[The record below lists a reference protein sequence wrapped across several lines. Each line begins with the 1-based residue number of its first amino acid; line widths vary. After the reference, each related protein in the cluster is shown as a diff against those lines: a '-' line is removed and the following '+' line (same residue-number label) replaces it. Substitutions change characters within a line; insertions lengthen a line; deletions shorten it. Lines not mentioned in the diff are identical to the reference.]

1 MIFYNFTQAK
11 CANKSSDAIIKY
23 LYNTCKV
30 LRPEDT
36 GMCYSYLRKL
46 PVCWVAI
53 YFVWVFHKML
63 LKYPNELFGQPNI
76 WRHSI
81 IEL

>member
-1 MIFYNFTQAK
+1 MIFYNSTQAK
-11 CANKSSDAIIKY
+11 CANKSSDAIKY

>member
-1 MIFYNFTQAK
+1 MIFYNSTQAK

-30 LRPEDT
+30 LSPEDT
-36 GMCYSYLRKL
+36 GVRSSYLRKL
-46 PVCWVAI
+46 PVCWVAK
-53 YFVWVFHKML
+53 YFVRVFSKML
-63 LKYPNELFGQPNI
+63 LKYPNELFGQPNL

-81 IEL
+81 REL